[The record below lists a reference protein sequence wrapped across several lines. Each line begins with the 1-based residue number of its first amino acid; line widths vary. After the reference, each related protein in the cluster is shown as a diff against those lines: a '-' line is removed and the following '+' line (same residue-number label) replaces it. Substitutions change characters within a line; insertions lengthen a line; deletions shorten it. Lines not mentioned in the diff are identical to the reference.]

1 MKTAVLLQL
10 EPILHLE
17 YLMKHLN
24 KQFEAIFLN
33 NSLETRHISSLSE
46 SQRTKPFTLRTVVR

>member
-1 MKTAVLLQL
+1 MNTGVLLQL
-10 EPILHLE
+10 ELTLHLE

-33 NSLETRHISSLSE
+33 NSFEARHISSLSE
-46 SQRTKPFTLRTVVR
+46 SLRTKPFTLRTVVR